1 MLQKVR
7 IRGFK
12 TIVDVTL
19 ELGRFNV
26 FIGPNGAGKTNLLEG
41 IALLGA
47 AAQGQVGPD
56 ALNARGVRVTRTQQR
71 TLLRT
76 SERRRTK
83 MIIEAWAEGAFYEAR
98 LQEPK
103 TWSCSWNFAR
113 ERLMENGEE
122 LAAREHNVGRL
133 VLGLKTGDLVT
144 IRPEHDRGIA
154 PLVCATR
161 GEGPLSRL
169 LRALDLFAIYSPHG
183 SSPESMKG
191 VLLECAP
198 ELQRERVVWRR
209 IVDEVRRFAEW
220 AEDVSDEGVS
230 FSDRHLRRDARWIS
244 TGAADDG
251 TRLILYTL
259 MLLLLPEGP
268 SILAVEN
275 ADHALSPRLA
285 LRVVERV
292 QYILTNEPGRPQVLM
307 VTQRPE
313 VLDALDLG
321 DDRVRLFIVN
331 RNKSGATEV
340 GRVRYS
346 DALARCTKRG
356 MTLSRLWLSGALGGM
371 PNV

>member
-19 ELGRFNV
+19 ELGKFNV

-47 AAQGQVGPD
+47 AAQGQVEPD

-83 MIIEAWAEGAFYEAR
+83 MIIEAWADGAFYEAR

-103 TWSCSWNFAR
+103 TWSWSWNFAR

-133 VLGLKTGDLVT
+133 ALDRKTGDLVT

-191 VLLECAP
+191 VLFECAP
-198 ELQRERVVWRR
+198 ELQRERIVWRR
-209 IVDEVRRFAEW
+209 IVDEVRRLAEW

-230 FSDRHLRRDARWIS
+230 FSDRHLHRDARWIS

-268 SILAVEN
+268 SVLALEN
-275 ADHALSPRLA
+275 ADHALNPRLA
-285 LRVVERV
+285 LRVAERV
-292 QYILTNEPGRPQVLM
+292 QHILLDEPGRPQVLM

-313 VLDALDLG
+313 VLDAIDLG

-331 RNKSGATEV
+331 RNKSGETEV

-346 DALARCTKRG
+346 DALARCTERG
-356 MTLSRLWLSGALGGM
+356 MTLSRLWLSDALGGM
-371 PNV
+371 PSL

>member
-19 ELGRFNV
+19 ELGQFNV
-26 FIGPNGAGKTNLLEG
+26 FVGPNGAGKTNLLEG

-47 AAQGQVGPD
+47 AAQGQVDPD

-76 SERRRTK
+76 SGRRRAK
-83 MIIEAWAEGAFYEAR
+83 MIIEAWAEGARYEAR

-103 TWSCSWNFAR
+103 TWSWSWNFVS
-113 ERLMENGEE
+113 ERLMENGVE
-122 LAAREHNVGRL
+122 LAARERNVGRL
-133 VLGLKTGDLVT
+133 VLDRKIGNAVPIK
-144 IRPEHDRGIA
+144 PEHDRGIA
-154 PLVCATR
+154 PLACATH
-161 GEGPLSRL
+161 GEGPLSAL

-191 VLLECAP
+191 VVFECAP
-198 ELQRERVVWRR
+198 ELQREHALWRR
-209 IVDEVRRFAEW
+209 IVDEVRRLVEW
-220 AEDVSDEGVS
+220 TEDLSNEGVN
-230 FSDRHLRRDARWIS
+230 FADRHLRREARWIS

-268 SILAVEN
+268 PVLAFEN

-285 LRVVERV
+285 LRVAERV
-292 QYILTNEPGRPQVLM
+292 QHIVLNEPRRPQVLM

-321 DDRVRLFIVN
+321 DDRVRLFIVA

-340 GRVRYS
+340 GRVGYS
-346 DALARCTKRG
+346 DALARCTERG

-371 PNV
+371 HDM

>member
-19 ELGRFNV
+19 ELGKFNV

-47 AAQGQVGPD
+47 AAQGHVDPD

-71 TLLRT
+71 PLLRT
-76 SERRRTK
+76 LERGQTK
-83 MIIEAWAEGAFYEAR
+83 VNIEAWAEQARYEAR

-103 TWSCSWNFAR
+103 TWSWSWSFAH
-113 ERLMENGEE
+113 ERLIENGEE
-122 LAAREHNVGRL
+122 LAARERNVGRL
-133 VLGLKTGDLVT
+133 VLDRETGIAVP
-144 IRPEHDRGIA
+144 IKPEHDRGIA
-154 PLVCATR
+154 PLVCAAH
-161 GEGPLSRL
+161 GGGPLSAL

-183 SSPESMKG
+183 SSPESLKG
-191 VLLECAP
+191 VLFECAP
-198 ELQRERVVWRR
+198 ELQRERVLWQRS
-209 IVDEVRRFAEW
+209 VDEVRRLVEW
-220 AEDVSDEGVS
+220 TEDLSSEGVN
-230 FSDRHLRRDARWIS
+230 FAGRHLHRDARWVS
-244 TGAADDG
+244 NGAADDG

-268 SILAVEN
+268 PVLAFEN

-285 LRVVERV
+285 LRVAERV
-292 QYILTNEPGRPQVLM
+292 QHILLNEPGRPQVLM

-321 DDRVRLFIVN
+321 DDRVRLFIVH
-331 RNKSGATEV
+331 RTESGATAV

-346 DALARCTKRG
+346 DALARCTERG
-356 MTLSRLWLSGALGGM
+356 TTLSRLWLSGALGGM
-371 PNV
+371 HDM

>member
-19 ELGRFNV
+19 ELGKFNV

-47 AAQGQVGPD
+47 AAQGQIDPD

-76 SERRRTK
+76 PERRQTK
-83 MIIEAWAEGAFYEAR
+83 VIIEAWAEEACYEAR

-103 TWSCSWNFAR
+103 TWSWSWSFAR

-122 LAAREHNVGRL
+122 LAARERNVGRL
-133 VLGLKTGDLVT
+133 VLDRETGSAVP
-144 IRPEHDRGIA
+144 IKPEHDRGIA
-154 PLVCATR
+154 PLVCAMQ
-161 GEGPLSRL
+161 GEGPLSAL

-183 SSPESMKG
+183 SSPESLKG
-191 VLLECAP
+191 VIFECAP
-198 ELQRERVVWRR
+198 ELQRERIVWRR

-230 FSDRHLRRDARWIS
+230 FSDRHLRRDARWVS

-251 TRLILYTL
+251 TRLVLYTL

-268 SILAVEN
+268 PILAFEN

-285 LRVVERV
+285 LRVAERV
-292 QYILTNEPGRPQVLM
+292 QHILLNELGRPQVLM

-313 VLDALDLG
+313 VLDALDLR
-321 DDRVRLFIVN
+321 DDRVRLFIVAW
-331 RNKSGATEV
+331 NKSGATEV

-356 MTLSRLWLSGALGGM
+356 MTLARLWLSGALGGM
-371 PNV
+371 PNL

>member
-19 ELGRFNV
+19 ELGQFNV

-47 AAQGQVGPD
+47 AAQGQVEPD

-83 MIIEAWAEGAFYEAR
+83 LIIEAWAEGAFYEAR

-103 TWSCSWNFAR
+103 TWSWSWNFAR
-113 ERLMENGEE
+113 ERLMEKGEE
-122 LAAREHNVGRL
+122 LAARERSVGRL
-133 VLGLKTGDLVT
+133 ALHRKTGDVVALK
-144 IRPEHDRGIA
+144 PEHDRGIA
-154 PLVCATR
+154 PLVCAAH
-161 GEGPLSRL
+161 GGGPLSTL

-198 ELQRERVVWRR
+198 ELQRERIVWRR
-209 IVDEVRRFAEW
+209 IVDEVRRLAEW

-230 FSDRHLRRDARWIS
+230 FADRHLRRDARWIS

-268 SILAVEN
+268 SVLALEN

-285 LRVVERV
+285 LRVAERV
-292 QYILTNEPGRPQVLM
+292 QHILLNEPGRPQLLTI
-307 VTQRPE
+307 TQRPE
-313 VLDALDLG
+313 VLDALELG
-321 DDRVRLFIVN
+321 DDRVRLFIVH
-331 RNKSGATEV
+331 RNKGGATAVDRV
-340 GRVRYS
+340 GYT
-346 DALARCTKRG
+346 DALARCTERG
-356 MTLSRLWLSGALGGM
+356 MALSRLWLSGALGGM
-371 PNV
+371 PNL

>member
-7 IRGFK
+7 IQGFK

-19 ELGRFNV
+19 ELGQFNV

-41 IALLGA
+41 IALLGT
-47 AAQGQVGPD
+47 AAQGHVDPE

-76 SERRRTK
+76 SGRRQTK
-83 MIIEAWAEGAFYEAR
+83 VIIEAWAEQARYEAR
-98 LQEPK
+98 LREPK
-103 TWSCSWNFAR
+103 TWSWSWNFAR

-122 LAAREHNVGRL
+122 LAVREHEVGRL
-133 VLGLKTGDLVT
+133 VLDRKTGNVAA
-144 IRPEHDRGIA
+144 IKPGHDRGLA
-154 PLVCATR
+154 PLVCATH
-161 GEGPLSRL
+161 GGGPLSTL

-183 SSPESMKG
+183 SSPESLKG

-198 ELQRERVVWRR
+198 ELQRERVLWRR
-209 IVDEVRRFAEW
+209 IVEEVRRLAEW

-230 FSDRHLRRDARWIS
+230 FADRHLRSDARWVS

-251 TRLILYTL
+251 ARLILYTL

-268 SILAVEN
+268 SVLALEN

-285 LRVVERV
+285 FRVAERV
-292 QYILTNEPGRPQVLM
+292 QHILLDEPGRPQVLM

-313 VLDALDLG
+313 VLDALDLR
-321 DDRVRLFIVN
+321 DDRVRLFIVD

-340 GRVRYS
+340 GRIRYS
-346 DALARCTKRG
+346 DALARCTESG
-356 MTLSRLWLSGALGGM
+356 MTLSQLWLSGALGGM
-371 PNV
+371 PSV